1 MQLRSQVITE
11 QEEVKGSV
19 KKSCWVNLQF
29 IYIYFFLKK
38 NTNSGSFDSFIY
50 LLNNFFLLCSKV
62 ILLLLYCLWVE
73 ENSSNI
79 TGESYCIRIAPT
91 YHQLLFFCIVLL
103 ISYYTYRIPQVGP
116 DGRCKTKKK
125 RKKNNFILFFFKVF
139 YFVPLGSFYI
149 VSALEFS

>member
-11 QEEVKGSV
+11 QEEVKGIV

-62 ILLLLYCLWVE
+62 ILLLLLYYLWVE
-73 ENSSNI
+73 ENSSSNI

-125 RKKNNFILFFFKVF
+125 EKKF
-139 YFVPLGSFYI
+139 YLIFL
-149 VSALEFS
+149 